1 MTAVKVKIFVWGMGH
16 SGHDSH
22 ETEKGIVEFLSGV
35 EFVHATQSTVSN
47 SMKAYADKL
56 VVHSVYYREIEEE
69 KLFDVTC
76 S

>member
-16 SGHDSH
+16 SAYGAH

-47 SMKAYADKL
+47 SKESYADKL
-56 VVHSVYYREIEEE
+56 VVHSVYYREIEEK